1 MQTPLTALRTYG
13 VRRIMDKQKL
23 EYLRSKALDIRKL
36 TVEMIGRLGVG
47 HIGGALS
54 IIDLLTA
61 LYYDLARVTP
71 KDPKDPN
78 RDRIVMSKG
87 HAGPAL
93 YSVLADKGYF
103 PLKEIE
109 TLNLPGTNLPSH
121 CDMNKTVGIDMT
133 AGSLGQGLSCAI
145 GMALAAK
152 IDGKDYKVFCIL
164 GDGES
169 QEGQVWEA
177 LMYAGNMRLD
187 NLVIF
192 IDNNGMQ
199 IDGMTADINS
209 IEPLEDKSKAFNLH
223 TQRIN
228 GHDIEAIEDAV
239 KTALNTKDKCSL
251 VILDTIKGYGVDWVA
266 SKGYSCHSMSIS
278 EEQWR
283 EFCGKEKD

>member
-1 MQTPLTALRTYG
+1 MNS
-13 VRRIMDKQKL
+13 QKL
-23 EYLRSKALDIRKL
+23 EFLESKALDIRKL

-54 IIDLLTA
+54 IIDLLTV
-61 LYYDLARVTP
+61 LYYDIANV
-71 KDPKDPN
+71 DPKAPKNPD
-78 RDRIVMSKG
+78 RDRIVLSKG

-103 PLKEIE
+103 PMEEIK

-121 CDMNKTVGIDMT
+121 CDMNKTIGIDMT

-145 GMALAAK
+145 GMALAGK
-152 IDGKDYKVFCIL
+152 LDKKDYKVFCIM

-177 LMYAGNMRLD
+177 LMYAGNMGLD

-199 IDGMTADINS
+199 IDGMTKDINGL
-209 IEPLEDKSKAFNLH
+209 EPLDEKGKAFNLH

-228 GHDIEAIEDAV
+228 GNDITAIYDAV
-239 KTALNTKDKCSL
+239 NTALDTKGKCSL
-251 VILDTIKGYGVDWVA
+251 IVMDTIKGFGVDWVA
-266 SKGYSCHSMSIS
+266 EKGFGCHSMSIS
-278 EEQWR
+278 EAQWR

>member
-1 MQTPLTALRTYG
+1 
-13 VRRIMDKQKL
+13 MDKEKL
-23 EYLRSKALDIRKL
+23 EFLQSKALDIRKL

-54 IIDLLTA
+54 IVDLLTV
-61 LYYDLARVTP
+61 LYYDIANVTP
-71 KDPKDPN
+71 QDPKNPD
-78 RDRIVMSKG
+78 RDRVVMSKG

-103 PLKEIE
+103 PIEEIA
-109 TLNLPGTNLPSH
+109 TLNKPGTNLPSH

-133 AGSLGQGLSCAI
+133 AGSLGQGLSCAV

-152 IDGKDYKVFCIL
+152 IDKKDYKVFCIL

-199 IDGMTADINS
+199 IDGMTSDINS
-209 IEPLEDKSKAFNLH
+209 IEPLDQKSQAFNLH

-228 GHDIEAIEDAV
+228 GHDICAIEDAV
-239 KTALNTKDKCSL
+239 RLAIDTKDKCSL
-251 VILDTIKGYGVDWVA
+251 IVLDTIKGYGVDWVS
-266 SKGYSCHSMSIS
+266 SKGFGCHSMSIS

>member
-1 MQTPLTALRTYG
+1 
-13 VRRIMDKQKL
+13 MDKEKL
-23 EYLRSKALDIRKL
+23 EYLQSKALDIRKL

-54 IIDLLTA
+54 IVDLLSV
-61 LYYDLARVTP
+61 LYYDIANVTP
-71 KDPKDPN
+71 SDPKNSD
-78 RDRIVMSKG
+78 RDRVVMSKG

-103 PLKEIE
+103 PIEEIK
-109 TLNLPGTNLPSH
+109 TLNQPGTNLPSH
-121 CDMNKTVGIDMT
+121 CDMNKTIGIDMT

-145 GMALAAK
+145 GMALAGK
-152 IDGKDYKVFCIL
+152 IDRKDYKVFCIL

-177 LMYAGNMRLD
+177 LMYAGNMKLD

-199 IDGMTADINS
+199 IDGMTSDINS
-209 IEPLEDKSKAFNLH
+209 IEPLDEKSKAFNLH

-228 GHDIEAIEDAV
+228 GNDIEQIEKAIN
-239 KTALNTKDKCSL
+239 TALDTKDKCSL
-251 VILDTIKGYGVDWVA
+251 IVLDTVKGFGVDWV
-266 SKGYSCHSMSIS
+266 SGKGVGCHSMTIS

-283 EFCGKEKD
+283 KFCGKESD

>member
-1 MQTPLTALRTYG
+1 
-13 VRRIMDKQKL
+13 MDMQKL
-23 EYLRSKALDIRKL
+23 EYLQSKALDIRKL

-54 IIDLLTA
+54 IVDLLSV
-61 LYYDLARVTP
+61 LYYDIANVTP
-71 KDPKDPN
+71 SDPKNPD
-78 RDRIVMSKG
+78 RDRVVMSKG

-103 PLKEIE
+103 PLEEIK
-109 TLNLPGTNLPSH
+109 TLNQPGTNLPSH

-145 GMALAAK
+145 GMALAGK
-152 IDGKDYKVFCIL
+152 IDRKDYKVFCIL

-177 LMYAGNMRLD
+177 LMYAGNMKLD

-199 IDGMTADINS
+199 IDGMTSDINS
-209 IEPLEDKSKAFNLH
+209 IEPLDEKSKAFNLH

-228 GHDIEAIEDAV
+228 GNDIEQIEKAIN
-239 KTALNTKDKCSL
+239 TALDTKDKCSL
-251 VILDTIKGYGVDWVA
+251 IVLDTVKGFGVDWV
-266 SKGYSCHSMSIS
+266 SGKGVGCHSMSIS

-283 EFCGKEKD
+283 KFCGKESD

>member
-1 MQTPLTALRTYG
+1 MNSE
-13 VRRIMDKQKL
+13 KL
-23 EYLRSKALDIRKL
+23 QSLQSKALDIRKL

-54 IIDLLTA
+54 IVDLLTV
-61 LYYDLARVTP
+61 LYYDIANVDPSNP
-71 KDPKDPN
+71 KNPD
-78 RDRIVMSKG
+78 RDRIVLSKG

-103 PLKEIE
+103 PLEEIK
-109 TLNLPGTNLPSH
+109 TLNQPGTNLPSH

-133 AGSLGQGLSCAI
+133 AGSLGQGLSCAL

-152 IDGKDYKVFCIL
+152 IDKKDYKVFCIM

-177 LMYAGNMRLD
+177 LMYAGNMGLD

-199 IDGMTADINS
+199 IDGMTKDINS
-209 IEPLEDKSKAFNLH
+209 IEPLTEKGNAFNLH
-223 TQRIN
+223 TQRIV
-228 GHDIEAIEDAV
+228 GHAFDALENAIN
-239 KTALNTKDKCSL
+239 TALDTKGKCSL
-251 VILDTIKGYGVDWVA
+251 IIMDTVKGYGVEWVS
-266 SKGYSCHSMSIS
+266 SKGYGCHSMSIT

-283 EFCGKEKD
+283 NFCQKERD

>member
-1 MQTPLTALRTYG
+1 
-13 VRRIMDKQKL
+13 MDKEKL
-23 EYLRSKALDIRKL
+23 EYLQSKALDIRKL

-54 IIDLLTA
+54 IVDLLSV
-61 LYYDLARVTP
+61 LYYDIANVTP
-71 KDPKDPN
+71 SDPKNPG
-78 RDRIVMSKG
+78 RDRVVMSKG

-103 PLKEIE
+103 PIEEIK
-109 TLNLPGTNLPSH
+109 TLNQPGTNLPSH

-145 GMALAAK
+145 GMALAGK
-152 IDGKDYKVFCIL
+152 IDRKDYKVFCIL

-177 LMYAGNMRLD
+177 LMYAGNMKLD

-199 IDGMTADINS
+199 IDGMTSDINS
-209 IEPLEDKSKAFNLH
+209 IEPLDEKSKAFNLH

-228 GHDIEAIEDAV
+228 GNDIEQIEKAIN
-239 KTALNTKDKCSL
+239 TALDTKDKCSL
-251 VILDTIKGYGVDWVA
+251 IVLDTVKGFGVDWV
-266 SKGYSCHSMSIS
+266 SGKGVGCHSMSIS

-283 EFCGKEKD
+283 KFCGKESD

>member
-1 MQTPLTALRTYG
+1 ML
-13 VRRIMDKQKL
+13 KKL
-23 EYLRSKALDIRKL
+23 QLYFKEFVMNSEKLNYLQSKALDIRKL

-54 IIDLLTA
+54 IVDLLTV
-61 LYYDLARVTP
+61 LYYDIAKV
-71 KDPKDPN
+71 DPKNPKNPD
-78 RDRIVMSKG
+78 RDRIVLSKG

-103 PLKEIE
+103 PLEEIK
-109 TLNLPGTNLPSH
+109 TLNKPGTNLPSH

-152 IDGKDYKVFCIL
+152 IDKKDYKVFCIL

-177 LMYAGNMRLD
+177 LMYAGNMGLD

-199 IDGMTADINS
+199 IDGMTKDINS
-209 IEPLEDKSKAFNLH
+209 IEPLTEKGNAFNLH

-228 GHDIEAIEDAV
+228 GHDIPVIEDAIN
-239 KTALNTKDKCSL
+239 TALATKGKCSL
-251 VILDTIKGYGVDWVA
+251 IIMDTIKGYGVDWVS
-266 SKGYSCHSMSIS
+266 SKGYGCHSMSIT

-283 EFCGKEKD
+283 NFCQKEND

>member
-1 MQTPLTALRTYG
+1 
-13 VRRIMDKQKL
+13 MDKEKL
-23 EYLRSKALDIRKL
+23 EYLQSKALDIRKL

-54 IIDLLTA
+54 IVDLLSV
-61 LYYDLARVTP
+61 LYYDIANVTP
-71 KDPKDPN
+71 SDPKNPD
-78 RDRIVMSKG
+78 RDRVVMSKG

-103 PLKEIE
+103 PIEEIK
-109 TLNLPGTNLPSH
+109 TLNQPGTNLPSH

-145 GMALAAK
+145 GMALAGK
-152 IDGKDYKVFCIL
+152 IDRKDYKVFCIL

-177 LMYAGNMRLD
+177 LMYAGNMKLD

-199 IDGMTADINS
+199 IDGMTSDINS
-209 IEPLEDKSKAFNLH
+209 IEPLDEKSKAFNLH

-228 GHDIEAIEDAV
+228 GNDIEQIEKAIN
-239 KTALNTKDKCSL
+239 TALDTKDKCSL
-251 VILDTIKGYGVDWVA
+251 IVLDTVKGFGVDWV
-266 SKGYSCHSMSIS
+266 SGKGVGCHSMTIS

-283 EFCGKEKD
+283 KFCGKEND

>member
-1 MQTPLTALRTYG
+1 MNSE
-13 VRRIMDKQKL
+13 KL
-23 EYLRSKALDIRKL
+23 NSLQSKALDIRKL

-54 IIDLLTA
+54 IVDLLTV
-61 LYYDLARVTP
+61 LYYDIANV
-71 KDPKDPN
+71 DPKNPKNPD
-78 RDRIVMSKG
+78 RDRIVLSKG

-103 PLKEIE
+103 PIEEIK
-109 TLNLPGTNLPSH
+109 TLNQPGTNLPSH
-121 CDMNKTVGIDMT
+121 CDMNKTIGIDMT

-152 IDGKDYKVFCIL
+152 IDKKDYKVFCIL

-177 LMYAGNMRLD
+177 LMYAGNMGLD

-199 IDGMTADINS
+199 IDGMTKDINS
-209 IEPLEDKSKAFNLH
+209 IEPLTEKGNAFNLH

-228 GHDIEAIEDAV
+228 GHDIPVLEDAINE
-239 KTALNTKDKCSL
+239 ALNTKGKCSL
-251 VILDTIKGYGVDWVA
+251 IIMDTIKGYGVDWVS
-266 SKGYSCHSMSIS
+266 SKGYGCHSMSIT

-283 EFCGKEKD
+283 NFCQKEND

>member
-1 MQTPLTALRTYG
+1 MNSE
-13 VRRIMDKQKL
+13 KL
-23 EYLRSKALDIRKL
+23 QSLQSKALNIRKL

-54 IIDLLTA
+54 IVDLLTV
-61 LYYDLARVTP
+61 LYYDIANVDPSNP
-71 KDPKDPN
+71 KNPD
-78 RDRIVMSKG
+78 RDRIVLSKG

-103 PLKEIE
+103 PLEEIK
-109 TLNLPGTNLPSH
+109 TLNQPGTNLPSH

-152 IDGKDYKVFCIL
+152 IDKKDYKVFCIM

-177 LMYAGNMRLD
+177 LMYAGNMGLD

-199 IDGMTADINS
+199 IDGMTKDINS
-209 IEPLEDKSKAFNLH
+209 IEPLTEKGNAFNLH

-228 GHDIEAIEDAV
+228 GHDFDALENAIN
-239 KTALNTKDKCSL
+239 TALDTKGKCSL
-251 VILDTIKGYGVDWVA
+251 IIMDTVKGYGVEWVS
-266 SKGYSCHSMSIS
+266 SKGYGCHSMSIT

-283 EFCGKEKD
+283 NFCQKERD

>member
-1 MQTPLTALRTYG
+1 
-13 VRRIMDKQKL
+13 MDKQKL
-23 EYLRSKALDIRKL
+23 EYLQSKALDIRKL

-54 IIDLLTA
+54 IVDLLTV
-61 LYYDLARVTP
+61 LYYDMANVTP
-71 KDPKDPN
+71 QSPKDPN

-103 PLKEIE
+103 PIEEIK
-109 TLNLPGTNLPSH
+109 TLNKPGTNLPSH

-145 GMALAAK
+145 GMALAGK
-152 IDGKDYKVFCIL
+152 IDKKDYKVFCIL

-192 IDNNGMQ
+192 VDNNGMQ
-199 IDGMTADINS
+199 IDGMTSDINS
-209 IEPLEDKSKAFNLH
+209 IEPLDEKSKAFNLH

-228 GHDIEAIEDAV
+228 GHDIQAIENAV
-239 KTALNTKDKCSL
+239 NCAINTKDKCSL
-251 VILDTIKGYGVDWVA
+251 IVLDTIKGYGVDWVS
-266 SKGYSCHSMSIS
+266 SKGFGCHSMSIS

-283 EFCGKEKD
+283 EFCGKEND

>member
-1 MQTPLTALRTYG
+1 MNS
-13 VRRIMDKQKL
+13 DKLNSLQ
-23 EYLRSKALDIRKL
+23 SKALDIRKL

-54 IIDLLTA
+54 IIDLLTV
-61 LYYDLARVTP
+61 LYYDIAKV
-71 KDPKDPN
+71 DPKNPKNPD
-78 RDRIVMSKG
+78 RDRIVLSKG

-103 PLKEIE
+103 PLDEIK
-109 TLNLPGTNLPSH
+109 TLNKPGTNLPSH

-152 IDGKDYKVFCIL
+152 IDKKDYKVFCIL

-177 LMYAGNMRLD
+177 LMYAGNMGLD

-199 IDGMTADINS
+199 IDGMTKDINS
-209 IEPLEDKSKAFNLH
+209 IEPLTEKGNAFNLH

-228 GHDIEAIEDAV
+228 GHDIPAIEDAIN
-239 KTALNTKDKCSL
+239 TALATKGKCSL
-251 VILDTIKGYGVDWVA
+251 IIMDTIKGYGVDWVS
-266 SKGYSCHSMSIS
+266 SKGYGCHSMSIT

-283 EFCGKEKD
+283 NFCQKEND

>member
-1 MQTPLTALRTYG
+1 
-13 VRRIMDKQKL
+13 MDKQKL
-23 EYLRSKALDIRKL
+23 EYLQSKALDVRKIA
-36 TVEMIGRLGVG
+36 VEMIGRLGVG
-47 HIGGALS
+47 HIGGTLS
-54 IIDLLTA
+54 IVDLLAA
-61 LYYDLARVTP
+61 LYYDIAKVNPQNP
-71 KDPKDPN
+71 KDPD

-103 PLKEIE
+103 PMEEIK
-109 TLNLPGTNLPSH
+109 TLNQSGTNLPSH

-133 AGSLGQGLSCAI
+133 AGSLGQGLSCAV
-145 GMALAAK
+145 GMALAGK
-152 IDGKDYKVFCIL
+152 IDKKDYKVYCIL

-177 LMYAGNMRLD
+177 LMYAGNMKLD

-199 IDGMTADINS
+199 IDGMTKDINA
-209 IEPLEDKSKAFNLH
+209 IEPLDEKGKAFNLH

-228 GHDIEAIEDAV
+228 GHDIEAIEDAIHC
-239 KTALNTKDKCSL
+239 ALEVKDKTSL
-251 VILDTIKGYGVDWVA
+251 IILDTIKGYGVEWVS
-266 SKGYSCHSMSIS
+266 SKGAGCHSMSIT

-283 EFCGKEKD
+283 EFCGKEGE

>member
-1 MQTPLTALRTYG
+1 
-13 VRRIMDKQKL
+13 MDKQKL
-23 EYLRSKALDIRKL
+23 EYLQSKALDIRKL

-54 IIDLLTA
+54 IVDLLTV
-61 LYYDLARVTP
+61 LYYDMANVTP
-71 KDPKDPN
+71 QSPKDPN

-103 PLKEIE
+103 PIEEIK
-109 TLNLPGTNLPSH
+109 TLNKPGTNLPSH

-145 GMALAAK
+145 GMALAGK
-152 IDGKDYKVFCIL
+152 IDKKDYKVFCIL

-187 NLVIF
+187 NLIIF
-192 IDNNGMQ
+192 VDNNGMQ
-199 IDGMTADINS
+199 IDGMTSDINS
-209 IEPLEDKSKAFNLH
+209 IEPLDEKSKAFNLH

-228 GHDIEAIEDAV
+228 GHDIQAIENAV
-239 KTALNTKDKCSL
+239 NCALNTKDKCSL
-251 VILDTIKGYGVDWVA
+251 IVLDTIKGYGVDWVS
-266 SKGYSCHSMSIS
+266 SKGFGCHSMSIS

-283 EFCGKEKD
+283 EFCGKEND

>member
-1 MQTPLTALRTYG
+1 
-13 VRRIMDKQKL
+13 MDSEKL
-23 EYLRSKALDIRKL
+23 EFLQSKALDVRKL

-54 IIDLLTA
+54 IVDLLTV
-61 LYYDLARVTP
+61 LYYDVANVDAKNP
-71 KDPKDPN
+71 CNPD

-93 YSVLADKGYF
+93 YSVLADKDYF
-103 PLKEIE
+103 PLDEIK
-109 TLNLPGTNLPSH
+109 TLNQPGTNLPSH

-152 IDGKDYKVFCIL
+152 IDKKDYKVFCIL

-177 LMYAGNMRLD
+177 LMYAGNACLD

-192 IDNNGMQ
+192 VDNNGMQ
-199 IDGMTADINS
+199 IDGMTKDINS
-209 IEPLEDKSKAFNLH
+209 IEPLDAKGQAFNLH

-228 GHDIEAIEDAV
+228 GHDIEQIEKAIYQ
-239 KTALNTKDKCSL
+239 ALNTKNKCSL
-251 VILDTIKGYGVDWVA
+251 IVLDTIKGYGADFV
-266 SKGYSCHSMSIS
+266 SCKGYGCHSMAIS

-283 EFCGKEKD
+283 AYCGKEKD

>member
-1 MQTPLTALRTYG
+1 ME
-13 VRRIMDKQKL
+13 KQKL
-23 EYLRSKALDIRKL
+23 KYLQSKALDVRKI

-54 IIDLLTA
+54 IIDLLA
-61 LYYDLARVTP
+61 VLYYDIAKVDPQNP
-71 KDPKDPN
+71 KAPD
-78 RDRIVMSKG
+78 RDRIIMSKG

-103 PLKEIE
+103 PMEEIK
-109 TLNLPGTNLPSH
+109 TLNQPNTNLPSH

-133 AGSLGQGLSCAI
+133 AGSLGQGLSAAI
-145 GMALAAK
+145 GMALAGK
-152 IDGKDYKVFCIL
+152 LDKKDYKVFCVL

-177 LMYAGNMRLD
+177 LMYAGNMKLG

-199 IDGMTADINS
+199 IDGMTADINA
-209 IEPLEDKSKAFNLH
+209 IEPLDEKGKAFNLH

-228 GHDIEAIEDAV
+228 GHDIEAIENAIN
-239 KTALNTKDKCSL
+239 TALSVKNKTSL
-251 VILDTIKGYGVDWVA
+251 IILDTIKGYGVDWV
-266 SKGYSCHSMSIS
+266 SGKGAGCHSMAIT

-283 EFCGKEKD
+283 EFCGKEGE